1 MVVGKWF
8 PPRGVSL
15 LGLLAQ
21 IFEAKELEKSKAPP
35 KNNSGNGGLLN
46 CLMILFEHL
55 QLTTHHPIG
64 ICKKQRDYNWNS
76 RIVDWVVTFS
86 PAHIGAAPKKIL
98 HSATMLCITSAF
110 SGDVIAELCA
120 LQLHGSSAV
129 EVKQAVAAECG
140 VPRFRQR
147 LFLEDGSELEGD
159 NLKLEAQT
167 LELVILNFGLPD
179 EEEDQELIE
188 ACRNEYETEVERLL
202 MLPRNP
208 NVRDQSWFLP
218 NGPTPLHL
226 ASQMGNLRLV
236 RLLLEAGADPD
247 AVAHGATA
255 LFVAAANDKL
265 DVARLLIH
273 AGADPDLP
281 GTDTFHLGVVLSCG
295 LFFDFPLYGILP
307 EKIGGEKSLELF
319 KKVVFSTRQISG
331 ASEDTGVTPLFIAAG
346 NGHVRIVR
354 LLLDVTANA
363 NQATFTDGTTPNYA
377 STPLSLATYKDN
389 VEIIKLLL
397 EARANV
403 NDSGSQCGLSPLT
416 IAVQN
421 FRAEAEDQEVRD
433 EVARL
438 LFESLGES

>member
-1 MVVGKWF
+1 MKWDFVSWKFLFYKSKMHEMNGSSSLFLAMFFRTLTLVNFKNHRRNPRLDHRFFVRDEQTRPFWKEANQPKTRLLFFVF
-8 PPRGVSL
+8 PPTRNYQSQVSTVVAWWWVSGFHLRGVSL

-21 IFEAKELEKSKAPP
+21 ILEAKELEKSKNLTRKTSVQLEFGLGIGNPPKAPP
-35 KNNSGNGGLLN
+35 KNNSGDGGLLK

-64 ICKKQRDYNWNS
+64 ICEKTKLQLEFKDCGLGGDLFASTHR
-76 RIVDWVVTFS
+76 RR
-86 PAHIGAAPKKIL
+86 PPKIL

-167 LELVILNFGLPD
+167 LELVILNFGPPD

-265 DVARLLIH
+265 EVARLLIH

-281 GTDTFHLGVVLSCG
+281 GTDTFHGVVLSCG
-295 LFFDFPLYGILP
+295 LFFDFPLWDSTG
-307 EKIGGEKSLELF
+307 
-319 KKVVFSTRQISG
+319 KK
-331 ASEDTGVTPLFIAAG
+331 
-346 NGHVRIVR
+346 
-354 LLLDVTANA
+354 
-363 NQATFTDGTTPNYA
+363 
-377 STPLSLATYKDN
+377 
-389 VEIIKLLL
+389 
-397 EARANV
+397 
-403 NDSGSQCGLSPLT
+403 
-416 IAVQN
+416 
-421 FRAEAEDQEVRD
+421 
-433 EVARL
+433 
-438 LFESLGES
+438 